1 MMIGDFA
8 PAFSRALETG
18 LSEWGIEVSKEDQ
31 EKLMQFAEMVLD
43 GNQRLNL
50 TRITEPQEMAVKHFV
65 DSLACLLIGLPD
77 GHLRCLDV
85 GTGAGFP
92 GIPLAICRPEWDLV
106 LLDSLKKKLSF
117 IDQSISSLEL
127 VNARTLHARAE
138 DAGQNAEF
146 REQFDVVVSRAVAR
160 LPVLLELCIPLLKVG
175 GTFIAM
181 KGAEGIEEVE
191 ESGNALK
198 ELLSSVDQV
207 FNLELPFQMGQRTL
221 IVIRKD
227 AATDERYPRRAG
239 IPAKRP
245 L

>member
-1 MMIGDFA
+1 M
-8 PAFSRALETG
+8 PRCR
-18 LSEWGIEVSKEDQ
+18 
-31 EKLMQFAEMVLD
+31 D
-43 GNQRLNL
+43 GCR
-50 TRITEPQEMAVKHFV
+50 V
-65 DSLACLLIGLPD
+65 
-77 GHLRCLDV
+77 
-85 GTGAGFP
+85 P

-239 IPAKRP
+239 IPAKR